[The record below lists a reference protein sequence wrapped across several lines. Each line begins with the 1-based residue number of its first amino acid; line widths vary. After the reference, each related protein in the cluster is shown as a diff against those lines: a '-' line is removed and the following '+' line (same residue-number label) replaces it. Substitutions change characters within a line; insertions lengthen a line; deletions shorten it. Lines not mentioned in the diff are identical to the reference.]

1 MTTHPTWG
9 QLEAEQLI
17 DDTRGLGI
25 LTVVLLVVVTVV
37 HVVTVDSDW
46 VEPADIPVES
56 QEQGGLGFLL
66 SWLYVGSSGQVH
78 TE

>member
-1 MTTHPTWG
+1 M
-9 QLEAEQLI
+9 
-17 DDTRGLGI
+17 